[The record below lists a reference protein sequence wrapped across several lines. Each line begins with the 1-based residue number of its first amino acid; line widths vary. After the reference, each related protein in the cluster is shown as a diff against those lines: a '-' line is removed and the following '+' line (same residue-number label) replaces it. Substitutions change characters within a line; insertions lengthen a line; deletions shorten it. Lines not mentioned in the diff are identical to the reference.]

1 VYGCCEVSADRKQ
14 ATQPRGS
21 AFALKD
27 APVKQGLAGSSLALG
42 LLFALLARPAFG
54 QQAQVPATQQPLE
67 AKTELVKLDVS
78 VLNASG
84 DFVDG
89 LTENDFRVLDDGNP
103 RPVAFF
109 APVSAPAKVVVVL
122 ETSPAVYLFKDEHL
136 AAAYSLMKGLA
147 PDDEVALVT
156 YSNVPRAVVNFTT
169 DKSVLLQALGNT
181 QYMMGST
188 SLNLY
193 DAVSA
198 VIDGV
203 SRYPGKKAVVLL
215 TTGLDSST
223 PARWTA
229 LTQKLRD
236 SDVVIFAVGLAG
248 PLEAAP
254 DVKEKHGKKVSGA
267 AAFDSVADTG
277 GALTLAKADAALRS
291 LTEITGGSA
300 YFPASD
306 EDFAPAYREI
316 ASSVRHEYVLGVLP
330 DHDGQYHKLTVEVV
344 NPDSAAVKKKKKKK
358 KKKHEDQEYRVSARE
373 GYVAP
378 GP

>member
-1 VYGCCEVSADRKQ
+1 LKRAPIKQ
-14 ATQPRGS
+14 GIS
-21 AFALKD
+21 LAFALLV
-27 APVKQGLAGSSLALG
+27 AS
-42 LLFALLARPAFG
+42 FACRAFA
-54 QQAQVPATQQPLE
+54 QQEKAPATQQPLE

-89 LTENDFRVLDDGNP
+89 LTEDDFRVLDDGEP
-103 RPVAFF
+103 RPISFF
-109 APVSAPAKVVVVL
+109 TPISAPAKVVVVL

-136 AAAYSLMKGLA
+136 AAAYSLLQGLA

-169 DKSVLLQALGNT
+169 NKSLLLQALGNT

-193 DAVSA
+193 DTVSA

-215 TTGLDSST
+215 TTGLDSSS
-223 PARWTA
+223 PARWGA
-229 LTQKLRD
+229 LRQKLRE

-254 DVKEKHGKKVSGA
+254 DAKQKHGKKVSGA

-291 LTEITGGSA
+291 LTEMTGGSA

-306 EDFAPAYREI
+306 ADFSPAYREI

-344 NPDSAAVKKKKKKK
+344 NPDTAVQKKKKKKK